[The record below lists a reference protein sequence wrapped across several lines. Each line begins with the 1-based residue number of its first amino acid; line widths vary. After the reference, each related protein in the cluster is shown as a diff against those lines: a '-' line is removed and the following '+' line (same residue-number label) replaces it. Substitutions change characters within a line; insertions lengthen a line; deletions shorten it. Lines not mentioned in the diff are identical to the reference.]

1 MSAPPATWA
10 ESIELCGPGSGT
22 LRGLRD
28 INRRRHSGT
37 LSGEVSRLAAFKTTL
52 LRAGLLENCA
62 NCKVDGLCH
71 LMGKAVHITAE
82 VNHLIK
88 VFNFAVQ
95 HSLEAE
101 LAFS

>member
-37 LSGEVSRLAAFKTTL
+37 LSGEVFRLATFKTTL
-52 LRAGLLENCA
+52 LRAGLLASYVNCE
-62 NCKVDGLCH
+62 VD
-71 LMGKAVHITAE
+71 
-82 VNHLIK
+82 
-88 VFNFAVQ
+88 
-95 HSLEAE
+95 SL
-101 LAFS
+101 